1 MIILFLIYIDL
12 ITPESST
19 ASTNVASTIPISTI
33 TTTLPAIIISPN
45 ITFSFSQLSSTQTLQ
60 LLNSNYDMS
69 GCIVNCSNHGTC
81 KFDSTGNK
89 FVCICDDYFTG
100 TACQT
105 DSRAC
110 SSNPCLN
117 NATCVD
123 VYSNSTSNNSSLGSW
138 TFSCECQKSYEGVFC
153 QNKINIC
160 ANETCSSNGVCED
173 VNNVPKCKCFSM
185 YDGEKCNI
193 QSSELKAVKTMISMT
208 SVIAIIVLICFYLII
223 LIMDL
228 IEYWARS
235 KRRTLVI
242 KKGIISKY
250 VYIN

>member
-1 MIILFLIYIDL
+1 
-12 ITPESST
+12 
-19 ASTNVASTIPISTI
+19 
-33 TTTLPAIIISPN
+33 
-45 ITFSFSQLSSTQTLQ
+45 
-60 LLNSNYDMS
+60 MS

-81 KFDSTGNK
+81 KFDSAGNK
-89 FVCICDDYFTG
+89 FTCVCEGFYTG
-100 TACQT
+100 AACQT
-105 DSRAC
+105 DLRAC
-110 SSNPCLN
+110 SSNPCMN